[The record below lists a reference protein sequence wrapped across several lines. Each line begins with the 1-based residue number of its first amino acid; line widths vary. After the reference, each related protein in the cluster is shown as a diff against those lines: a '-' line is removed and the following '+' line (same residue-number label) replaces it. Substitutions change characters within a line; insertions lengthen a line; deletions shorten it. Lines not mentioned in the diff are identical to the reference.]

1 MWNGTTNFT
10 ETEIGF
16 SYASGAGYSSNNFG
30 SIGLHRGNGAVTETA
45 SNTINSNRTYVYSVI
60 ASNTGTTPT
69 SVGIFLDGS
78 QYTSIDFG
86 AGLSN
91 GFYSSGSYPIFTNG
105 VYLGARNDRGPI
117 NNYLAGDIAEVI
129 FYTRMLSSNDRQR
142 IEGYL
147 LRKWVLGSNI
157 PSTHPFSRVLTGTAP
172 FNPRQISNCRAWFDA
187 ADFSTITT
195 SNNFVTLWRDK
206 SGRGFDLSQTNATWR
221 PTYSNSTSE
230 IVFNGSTATGN
241 HLANAALTVSYE
253 THTLFAVHY
262 PEVDISKS
270 TNIFRFQTAGGAY
283 MIFPHITLPGGVA
296 RGYVTTANASLN
308 VAASPLKENS
318 TLNSYNIISANISS
332 NSQAVYKNGTLQ
344 NSTSFVL
351 TPGVTPR
358 LVVGA
363 WQNTTTP
370 QQPYYGRIRELLIY
384 SSNLSTNDR
393 QLIEGYLAQKWG
405 LQNNLPSTHP
415 FKKISPI

>member
-1 MWNGTTNFT
+1 MPITDAVYTT
-10 ETEIGF
+10 IGALTDLNYDGGGF
-16 SYASGAGYSSNNFG
+16 A
-30 SIGLHRGNGAVTETA
+30 TA
-45 SNTINSNRTYVYSVI
+45 SNQI
-60 ASNTGTTPT
+60 ANT
-69 SVGIFLDGS
+69 
-78 QYTSIDFG
+78 
-86 AGLSN
+86 A
-91 GFYSSGSYPIFTNG
+91 SSEF
-105 VYLGARNDRGPI
+105 
-117 NNYLAGDIAEVI
+117 AEVLM
-129 FYTRMLSSNDRQR
+129 FNALLNTTQRQQV
-142 IEGYL
+142 EGYL
-147 LRKWVLGSNI
+147 AIKWGIRSSL
-157 PSTHPFSRVLTGTAP
+157 PSTHPYAITSLPASHPMRTMLPATVS
-172 FNPRQISNCRAWFDA
+172 FNPRQIPNCHAWFDA

-206 SGRGFDLSQTNATWR
+206 SGRGFDLSQTNVNWR

-283 MIFPHITLPGGVA
+283 VIFPHVTYPGGGIA

-308 VAASPLKENS
+308 VGASPLKENS

-344 NSTSFVL
+344 NSSSFVL

-363 WQNTTTP
+363 WQNTSTP

-405 LQNNLPSTHP
+405 LQSSLSSTHP
-415 FKKISPI
+415 YSKINPC